1 MYVLYSPRL
10 PIIDREV
17 EITAG
22 ELAGNLLGG
31 ILGGIAVAGIDLGI
45 DAIEGAVAKE
55 KLRGGLHGIYPM
67 RLLTKVALEQSR
79 ELYNSINSVKTTLD
93 AIIGAGLPLSAEL
106 INNLITKD
114 VTPSVNK
121 AKEITP
127 ATVTLL
133 LNQLDHDRKS
143 WTVEDI
149 H

>member
-1 MYVLYSPRL
+1 MIGLPSEDHSICKFVHRNIYNIPRTGFVPTLYQF
-10 PIIDREV
+10 
-17 EITAG
+17 A
-22 ELAGNLLGG
+22 
-31 ILGGIAVAGIDLGI
+31 
-45 DAIEGAVAKE
+45 
-55 KLRGGLHGIYPM
+55 
-67 RLLTKVALEQSR
+67 
-79 ELYNSINSVKTTLD
+79 INSVKTTLD